1 MKKTVLVFAAL
12 IFFITTNMFAQNS
25 EQNQGREAPNF
36 KLQNLNGNYVELNDF
51 TGKGPVLLSFWATW
65 CKPCLEELAEYK
77 KLYKEYEP
85 KGLKIL
91 AISTDNEK
99 TVAKVKP
106 FVRSKGFP
114 FIILLDTNSD
124 VARQYYANPIP
135 YTVLIDDKGK
145 IVYSHLGY
153 MRGDELKVKAELDNL
168 LKK

>member
-1 MKKTVLVFAAL
+1 MKNAILVIVLFVSFL
-12 IFFITTNMFAQNS
+12 HFNMFAQS
-25 EQNQGREAPNF
+25 EENNAGRKAPNF
-36 KLQNLNGNYVELNDF
+36 KLENLNGDYVELNDF
-51 TGKGPVLLSFWATW
+51 LGKGPVLLSFWATW
-65 CKPCLEELAEYK
+65 CKPCIEELAEYK

-106 FVRSKGFP
+106 FVRSKGYP
-114 FIILLDTNSD
+114 FVILLDTNSE

-135 YTVLIDDKGK
+135 YTVLLDREGK

-153 MRGDELKVKAELDNL
+153 MRGDELKVKNELDGL